1 MQRLLDLKHELKPMA
16 RLAGPVVAAE
26 LGWSL
31 MGMVDT
37 LMVGRVSSEAIGA
50 VSLGTALYLTVA
62 IFGMGLLLGL
72 DTLVSQA
79 FGAGKV
85 DDCHRSLIH
94 GVYLSLILTPL
105 LSGIILMSIPF
116 LSSWGLNRDVI
127 PLTVPY
133 LEALVWS
140 TLPLLLYTTFR
151 RYLQGMGLV
160 QPVMVALIT
169 ANVVNV
175 AANWI
180 LVFGNL
186 GAPAMGAEGAG
197 WATCISRTY
206 MAGYLIVYTLYHE
219 YVHRT
224 GLSRTGLGLERER
237 LRRLLALGF
246 PAAMQI
252 ALELGAF
259 AAGTALAAKL
269 DSASLA
275 AHQIALTAAAF
286 TFMVPLGVSSA
297 GAVRVG
303 HALGRGD
310 PTGAARAGW
319 TALLFGTAFMSLSAV
334 SFQLF
339 PTQILR
345 AFTTDPDVISLGVS
359 LLFVAA
365 YFQLADGVQV
375 VSTGILRGAGNTS
388 TSMTV
393 NLIGHW
399 LVGIPVGYTLCFP
412 LGWGVMGLWVGL
424 CVGLVSVGL
433 ILLVAWSR
441 RVRAFQRELR
451 PSFG

>member
-1 MQRLLDLKHELKPMA
+1 MA

-37 LMVGRVSSEAIGA
+37 LMVGRVSAEAIGA
-50 VSLGTALYLTVA
+50 VSLGTALYLAVA

-79 FGAGKV
+79 FGAGRL
-85 DDCHRSLIH
+85 DDCHRSLVH

-105 LSGIILMSIPF
+105 LSGIILLSIPF
-116 LSSWGLNRDVI
+116 LSSWGLNQEVI
-127 PLTVPY
+127 PLTIPY

-160 QPVMVALIT
+160 KPVMVALVT
-169 ANVVNV
+169 ANIVNV
-175 AANWI
+175 VANWI

-186 GAPAMGAEGAG
+186 GAPAMGVEGAG
-197 WATCISRTY
+197 WATCISRAY
-206 MAGYLIVYTLYHE
+206 MAGFLICYTFYYGYVYRSGLFDTRLTLDA
-219 YVHRT
+219 T
-224 GLSRTGLGLERER
+224 R

-246 PAAMQI
+246 PAAAQM
-252 ALELGAF
+252 ALEIGAF
-259 AAGTALAAKL
+259 ATGTALAAKL
-269 DSASLA
+269 DSVSLA

-303 HALGRGD
+303 HAVGRGD
-310 PTGAARAGW
+310 PRGAARAGW
-319 TALLFGTAFMSLSAV
+319 TALLFGTGFMACSAIAFQV
-334 SFQLF
+334 F
-339 PTQILR
+339 PSVILR
-345 AFTTDPDVISLGVS
+345 AFTTDPAVISLGVS
-359 LLFVAA
+359 LLFIAA
-365 YFQLADGVQV
+365 YFQLADGLQV

-399 LVGIPVGYTLCFP
+399 LVGLPVGYTLCF
-412 LGWGVMGLWVGL
+412 LLEWGVIGLWVGF

-441 RVRAFQRELR
+441 RVRALQRELA